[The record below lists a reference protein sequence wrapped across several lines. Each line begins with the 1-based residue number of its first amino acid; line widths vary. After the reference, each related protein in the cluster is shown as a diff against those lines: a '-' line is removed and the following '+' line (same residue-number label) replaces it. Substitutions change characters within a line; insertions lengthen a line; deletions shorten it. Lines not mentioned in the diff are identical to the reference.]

1 MQVIISKSCVKRHG
15 RCIQTSTATVPCC
28 THPGTQISGIL
39 KVTPDPVNK
48 YFSLP
53 CTNPGGHLAQ
63 PMPVQV
69 CVYMRVQ
76 PPTKFCFRQTPE
88 TPEPLDKYIFYNT
101 VLITPEGKNRYL
113 LGVSTVRW
121 YGIKNLMGDARYLL
135 ELPETFMYR
144 DRNPMYEVML
154 EHVSDTYVNLNI

>member
-1 MQVIISKSCVKRHG
+1 MCVAITALG
-15 RCIQTSTATVPCC
+15 WQTCFQYTVPYR
-28 THPGTQISGIL
+28 THPDAQISGIL
-39 KVTPDPVNK
+39 KVISGTPDPVKK

-88 TPEPLDKYIFYNT
+88 TPEPLNKYIFYDAD
-101 VLITPEGKNRYL
+101 ITPEGKKRYFP
-113 LGVSTVRW
+113 GVS
-121 YGIKNLMGDARYLL
+121 
-135 ELPETFMYR
+135 
-144 DRNPMYEVML
+144 
-154 EHVSDTYVNLNI
+154 